1 MEEKDDELVSN
12 ILRVPIG
19 SKASCK
25 ADHSI
30 WYALRMDMLDSNP
43 RAKGRYGQIPFLLS
57 EWTNPDGSRQLT
69 SASSLI
75 HLYHSFAFLLYLFIF
90 LFFVVTCRAARVG
103 KYFIIFT
110 TANSISTVIW
120 QLTRTIFKTIDV
132 IKYKLH
138 RNGNGYDTDFF
149 FFNENRDGIKVGVC
163 KEKNN

>member
-1 MEEKDDELVSN
+1 MTHKIPKNRILLLPKINSEAKKISQVINTTNSDSLIYFYYGFWKKREWEPVGLEEKDDELVSN

-43 RAKGRYGQIPFLLS
+43 RAKGGMDKYHSYWVLS

-75 HLYHSFAFLLYLFIF
+75 HLYHSFAFLL
-90 LFFVVTCRAARVG
+90 
-103 KYFIIFT
+103 
-110 TANSISTVIW
+110 
-120 QLTRTIFKTIDV
+120 
-132 IKYKLH
+132 
-138 RNGNGYDTDFF
+138 FF
-149 FFNENRDGIKVGVC
+149 FFLSWPVGR
-163 KEKNN
+163 

>member
-43 RAKGRYGQIPFLLS
+43 RAKGGM
-57 EWTNPDGSRQLT
+57 DK
-69 SASSLI
+69 
-75 HLYHSFAFLLYLFIF
+75 YHSYWVSEQTLTGHDNSPLPARLSIYIILLLFCF
-90 LFFVVTCRAARVG
+90 FFFFVVTCRAVRVG

-120 QLTRTIFKTIDV
+120 QLTRTIFKTIGV
-132 IKYKLH
+132 IKYNLH
-138 RNGNGYDTDFF
+138 RNGNGYDTEFF
-149 FFNENRDGIKVGVC
+149 FFF
-163 KEKNN
+163 